1 MRQPAAKVKPRISQ
15 MTSFPAATA
24 GWIASQNLA
33 KPDNITG
40 QGAIILENIFP
51 TATGGIVRRGSQR
64 YATLEDET
72 IDTDALFSYVTGGVK
87 KFFASN
93 QTKIYDITVITQ
105 AENINLVDED
115 GNPIVD
121 EFGNQLGQN
130 STEGLDVVTGLTNGH
145 WIDAQFA
152 TTGGTFLIIVN
163 GADDMHIYDGTAWY
177 PISTFPIITLNYDTQ
192 TLDFTDGATL
202 TGGTSGATGVLI
214 RQVDATGTS
223 GTLYLQHLSGTF
235 QNNELITGGGGS
247 AMVDGVA
254 TTLYG
259 AITGIDTDRLNYV
272 WSYKSRLWFL
282 EEGTMNVWYLP
293 VDQITGA
300 LTLLPM
306 AGIFNLGGTLQF
318 GASWSLDSGAS
329 GGLSEQNTFF
339 TDEGEVAVFQG
350 DNPASPTSWQKVG
363 VYRIGKPRGPN
374 SWIRAGGDLII
385 STDIGAIALTQA
397 VQRDYAALA
406 PASVS
411 FPIETEWNNAIQL
424 RSSEFWN
431 AITWPERQMV
441 VVALPTVNQQPP
453 AMYITNA
460 RTGAWANFTNWSGTC
475 LEVFNGRL
483 FFGSQNGKIIEA
495 YVTGM
500 DDGGAPFTATYVPL
514 FEELASPGSV
524 KVPEVC
530 RMKSRGPFDVIAKLT
545 CMVDF
550 IIERPAVPSSSPVTT
565 GGTWGPGGGTWGPG
579 GSVWG
584 TGQAQLKFQHQWDSV
599 GGLAYSSIAP
609 MVQITSGATV
619 PLDTEII
626 ALDITWDV
634 SDFIA

>member
-15 MTSFPAATA
+15 MTSFPAAVA
-24 GWIASQNLA
+24 GWIASQSLA
-33 KPDNITG
+33 RPDNQTG
-40 QGAIILENIFP
+40 QGAVILENIFP
-51 TATGGIVRRGSQR
+51 TATGGIMRRGSQR
-64 YATLEDET
+64 YATLEDES
-72 IDTDALFSYVTGGVK
+72 IDTDSLFSYVTGATRR
-87 KFFASN
+87 FFAAN
-93 QTKIYDITVITQ
+93 ETKIYDITTITQ

-130 STEGLDVVTGLTNGH
+130 STEGLDVVTGLTSGH

-152 TTGGTFLIIVN
+152 TTGGTYLIIVN
-163 GADDMHIYDGTAWY
+163 GSDPMYIFDGTAWY
-177 PISTFPIITLNYDTQ
+177 PITDMPIISIDYGAQ
-192 TLDFTDGATL
+192 TIDYPDGATI
-202 TGGTSGATGVLI
+202 TGGTSGASGTLI
-214 RQVDATGTS
+214 RQVDNGATGTLWIQV
-223 GTLYLQHLSGTF
+223 TSGTF
-235 QNNELITGGGGS
+235 QNGEALNGTPSGNGN
-247 AMVDGVA
+247 A
-254 TTLYG
+254 TTAPTTVFG
-259 AITGIDTDRLNYV
+259 AMTGIDTDKLNYV

-300 LTLLPM
+300 LTLIPM
-306 AGIFNLGGTLQF
+306 AGIFNLGGILQF

-339 TDEGEVAVFQG
+339 TDQGEVAIFQG
-350 DNPASPTSWQKVG
+350 DNPAAAATWQKVG

-374 SWIRAGGDLII
+374 SWMRAGGDLLIA
-385 STDIGAIALTQA
+385 TDVGQIALTQA

-411 FPIETEWNNAIQL
+411 YPIETEWNDAIRL
-424 RSSEFWN
+424 RSSENWN
-431 AITWPERQMV
+431 VITWPEQQMV
-441 VVALPTVNQQPP
+441 LVALPTVNGQPP
-453 AMYITNA
+453 AMYVVNA
-460 RTGAWANFTNWSGTC
+460 RTGAWANFTGWSGTC

-500 DDGGAPFTATYVPL
+500 DDGNVPYTATYVPL

-524 KVPEVC
+524 KIPEVC

-550 IIERPAVPSSSPVTT
+550 IIERPAVPSSSPVSS
-565 GGTWGPGGGTWGPG
+565 GSTWGPGGGLWGPG
-579 GSVWG
+579 GAKWG
-584 TGQAQLKFQHQWDSV
+584 GSTTLRFQHQWDSV

-609 MVQITSGATV
+609 MVQITSGSSV

-626 ALDITWDV
+626 ALDVTWDV